1 LDNIYESVSLVDN
14 KNKVLNRYIAYTED
28 LNGVIWMLPNI
39 ENDIMKK
46 WNFKVESSP
55 KEISKNIESA
65 LESVNGLVFNMNHDK
80 NNSITFKMRKRI
92 LYAWYLFYLNS
103 IVVNGKLSK
112 TDIEKETDVEISFNQ
127 HFLWKLVIFTHM
139 SVGLGF
145 LIAVISGKISG
156 ASMYIIATTILAVG
170 VILWIRVQKKYER
183 NIQEYKTMISEILA
197 I

>member
-1 LDNIYESVSLVDN
+1 
-14 KNKVLNRYIAYTED
+14 
-28 LNGVIWMLPNI
+28 
-39 ENDIMKK
+39 MKK

-65 LESVNGLVFNMNHDK
+65 LEFVNGLVFNMNHDK

-139 SVGLGF
+139 SVGLVF

>member
-127 HFLWKLVIFTHM
+127 HFLWKLVIFTDM

-145 LIAVISGKISG
+145 FIAVISGKISG

>member
-1 LDNIYESVSLVDN
+1 
-14 KNKVLNRYIAYTED
+14 
-28 LNGVIWMLPNI
+28 
-39 ENDIMKK
+39 
-46 WNFKVESSP
+46 
-55 KEISKNIESA
+55 
-65 LESVNGLVFNMNHDK
+65 
-80 NNSITFKMRKRI
+80 
-92 LYAWYLFYLNS
+92 LFYLNS

-139 SVGLGF
+139 SVGLVF

>member
-1 LDNIYESVSLVDN
+1 
-14 KNKVLNRYIAYTED
+14 
-28 LNGVIWMLPNI
+28 
-39 ENDIMKK
+39 MKK

-127 HFLWKLVIFTHM
+127 HFLWKLVIFTDM

-145 LIAVISGKISG
+145 FIAVISGKISG